1 MPVAASPDLLSPA
14 LDATIARFTGVLR
27 RVSVQFRLAGPDV
40 DELAQELRVRLWK
53 ALQSDERI
61 RAVPASYVHRVARS
75 AAVDLFRRRRARR
88 EVPLDLQPE
97 QTTVQPRADDPAG
110 LHDLTRALESALDSM
125 LPARRAPVRM
135 YLAGYTREEIGA
147 LLGWSEARTRNLMYR
162 GLDDL
167 RQRLTAMGIGPEG
180 MQ

>member
-1 MPVAASPDLLSPA
+1 MSSSPDLLSPA

-27 RVSVQFRLAGPDV
+27 RVSIQFRLAQPDL

-88 EVPLDLQPE
+88 EEPLELQPE
-97 QTTVQPRADDPAG
+97 RAAVQPPVADPTG
-110 LHDLTRALESALDSM
+110 RRDLTRALESALESM

-135 YLAGYTREEIGA
+135 YLSGYTREEIST
-147 LLGWSEARTRNLMYR
+147 LLGWSEAKTRNLLYR

-167 RQRLTAMGIGPEG
+167 RERLTAMGIGPEG
-180 MQ
+180 MR